1 MNSDAL
7 GLEGLCPV
15 GGLAA
20 ADNVGDIVALQL
32 LQVEGQG
39 RVGGAIE
46 DQEADALGHGGLN
59 QGQLASERGQSRA
72 TGRGGKSLET
82 SGRGVDGDG

>member
-7 GLEGLCPV
+7 GLEGLCSV

-20 ADNVGDIVALQL
+20 AHNVGDIVALQL

-46 DQEADALGHGGLN
+46 DQETDTLGHGGLD
-59 QGQLASERGQSRA
+59 QGQLAAERGQTRA
-72 TGRGGKSLET
+72 AGRGGESLET

>member
-1 MNSDAL
+1 MDGDAL

-32 LQVEGQG
+32 LHVEGKG
-39 RVGGAIE
+39 RVGRAIE
-46 DQEADALGHGGLN
+46 DQEADTLSHGGLD
-59 QGQLASERGQSRA
+59 QSQLASERGQSRA
-72 TGRGGKSLET
+72 AGRGGESLEA
-82 SGRGVDGDG
+82 SGRRVDGDG